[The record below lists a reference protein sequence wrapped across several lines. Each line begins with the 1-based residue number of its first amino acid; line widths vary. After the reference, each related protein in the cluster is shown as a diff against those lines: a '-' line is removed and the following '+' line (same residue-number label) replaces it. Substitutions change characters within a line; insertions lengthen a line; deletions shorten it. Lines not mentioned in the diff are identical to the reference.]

1 MKESAITA
9 KGQTT
14 LPRAVRDA
22 LGVVAGDR
30 VRYVVEG
37 NEVRLL
43 KVRSVMELEG
53 VLRSDR
59 PPASLDEMEEA
70 IAGEAVARVERL
82 GDPDA

>member
-14 LPRAVRDA
+14 IPRSVRDA
-22 LGVVAGDR
+22 LGVAPGDR

-43 KVRSVMELEG
+43 KVRSVMELDGLLYSEG
-53 VLRSDR
+53 R
-59 PPASLDEMEEA
+59 PAASLDDMEEG
-70 IAGEAVARVERL
+70 IARGATASDGE
-82 GDPDA
+82 

>member
-1 MKESAITA
+1 MQELAVTA

-22 LGVVAGDR
+22 LGVSAGDR

-43 KVRSVMELEG
+43 KVRSVMEVEG
-53 VLRSDR
+53 LLHRAGR
-59 PPASLDEMEEA
+59 PTASLEDMDDGIAAGAARDAGME
-70 IAGEAVARVERL
+70 
-82 GDPDA
+82 

>member
-1 MKESAITA
+1 MKDSAITA

-14 LPRAVRDA
+14 LPRAVREA
-22 LGVVAGDR
+22 LGILPGDR

-53 VLRSDR
+53 MLHDEGRA
-59 PPASLDEMEEA
+59 PASLADMDRA
-70 IAGEAVARVERL
+70 IAEGAAES
-82 GDPDA
+82 GGG

>member
-14 LPRAVRDA
+14 LPRAVREA
-22 LGVVAGDR
+22 LGVVPGDR

-37 NEVRLL
+37 NEVRLF

-53 VLRSDR
+53 MLYQEGR
-59 PPASLDEMEEA
+59 PPASLEDMEKA
-70 IAGEAVARVERL
+70 IAEGAAES
-82 GDPDA
+82 GSG

>member
-14 LPRAVRDA
+14 LPRSVRDA
-22 LGVVAGDR
+22 LGVVPGDR

-53 VLRSDR
+53 CCIQEGR
-59 PPASLDEMEEA
+59 PPASLDEMEEG
-70 IAGEAVARVERL
+70 IARGGCRRPRRDGE
-82 GDPDA
+82 

>member
-14 LPRAVRDA
+14 LPRAVREA

-53 VLRSDR
+53 LLRSEGR
-59 PPASLDEMEEA
+59 PAASLGEMEEG
-70 IAGEAVARVERL
+70 IARGAVASGGE
-82 GDPDA
+82 